1 MLIRM
6 FMVPLVCRQSPKPKR
21 SEASR
26 RAHSQNLRHAPEIPL
41 LFPPNTPTHWRRATN
56 TPESARTDCRSK
68 RGPASAKQAT
78 HVALTADRPQ
88 RGAYLESKQQPQRGF
103 VFHSSH
109 GLKSNNRG
117 SASASESFK
126 VRHARE
132 RAHRLR
138 TQKRIRISQASHT
151 CGLRETNHSFVR
163 AGVDVSRAYIR
174 VHIMCTCVCLTPT
187 ILWHYCQ

>member
-1 MLIRM
+1 MPIRKTCDTHLRSRCS
-6 FMVPLVCRQSPKPKR
+6 FLRTLPHTGGGPPTSP
-21 SEASR
+21 
-26 RAHSQNLRHAPEIPL
+26 RA
-41 LFPPNTPTHWRRATN
+41 RA
-56 TPESARTDCRSK
+56 
-68 RGPASAKQAT
+68 Q
-78 HVALTADRPQ
+78 TADPKEDPHQPSKPHMWHLQQTDRS
-88 RGAYLESKQQPQRGF
+88 AALKQQSQRGF

>member
-1 MLIRM
+1 
-6 FMVPLVCRQSPKPKR
+6 MVPLVPAESEMKSQR
-21 SEASR
+21 SSKAC
-26 RAHSQNLRHAPEIPL
+26 ANSQNLGHAPETPL

-88 RGAYLESKQQPQRGF
+88 RGAYLESKQQSQRGF

>member
-1 MLIRM
+1 
-6 FMVPLVCRQSPKPKR
+6 MVPLVCRQSPKRNR

-56 TPESARTDCRSK
+56 TPESARTDCGPK

-88 RGAYLESKQQPQRGF
+88 RGAYLESTQQSQRGF

-109 GLKSNNRG
+109 GLKSNKRG

-126 VRHARE
+126 VRMLIRMLVVPLVPAESETKSQRSRKACPFAKPGAR
-132 RAHRLR
+132 
-138 TQKRIRISQASHT
+138 T
-151 CGLRETNHSFVR
+151 
-163 AGVDVSRAYIR
+163 
-174 VHIMCTCVCLTPT
+174 
-187 ILWHYCQ
+187 